1 MEDSHLP
8 FYSEEEPRKETVQVR
23 IRLQR
28 MVSLLAPEQRLMLS
42 IFLFMDVCVIC
53 FACLFLFQKI
63 ALPF

>member
-1 MEDSHLP
+1 MEGFPHMYIP
-8 FYSEEEPRKETVQVR
+8 EEETPKASVPIQLRV
-23 IRLQR
+23 QR
-28 MVSLLAPEQRLMLS
+28 MVGLLAPEQRLLLS